1 MAETKPISLKRS
13 ERKTSPYGEKKYTDK
28 KDHAHKSSFAK
39 GKSFGNRPRF
49 AKDGKKAVREES
61 HFKSQEQHEEHA
73 RHKGFSPFQQ
83 RLVLSILKSVL
94 EDHKSLDRAY
104 ALWFSKVKLESIEQG
119 FLIRQIN
126 AMFNRL
132 SFYAFVS
139 GLKRPSD
146 FERHAQRLMF
156 SYCADHDW
164 PLPPLEGEEGFDRR
178 ALKKRIGEGRNN
190 PLMNQGCPIWLDEMG
205 QKELGD
211 KWEAERKALGE
222 PPRRFI
228 RANTLKTTRDELA
241 QELTQEGTVTRQ
253 IGGSQVALEVTS
265 NSALFRT
272 QAFREGKF
280 EQQDAGSQKISEF
293 LAPKSGERVIDAC
306 AGAGGKTLHLAALM
320 EGKGQIIAMDTEEW
334 KLEDLKKRARR
345 AGAFNIET
353 RLIDSRKVIKRLNE
367 AADKVLIDAPC
378 SGTGVVRRM
387 PDSKWRDG
395 REKMRDII
403 YAQEDILERYSQMAK
418 VGGIV
423 VYSTCSIMP
432 SENEKQIEKFLAKH
446 PEEFRLIE
454 DQHLMP
460 SAGFDGFYMAKLERL
475 K

>member
-1 MAETKPISLKRS
+1 MAVEKPMSLKRS
-13 ERKTSPYGEKKYTDK
+13 ERKTASYDNK
-28 KDHAHKSSFAK
+28 KDNAHKSSFGRNK
-39 GKSFGNRPRF
+39 GFGNRSRF
-49 AKDGKKAVREES
+49 SKDGKKTYREES
-61 HFKSQEQHEEHA
+61 GFKSQEQHEEHA

-164 PLPPLEGEEGFDRR
+164 PLPPLEGEDGFDRR
-178 ALKKRIGEGRNN
+178 SLKKRIGEGRNN

-241 QELTQEGTVTRQ
+241 QELTIEGTVTRQ

-280 EQQDAGSQKISEF
+280 EQQDAGSQRISEF

-320 EGKGQIIAMDTEEW
+320 DGKGQIIAMDTEEW
-334 KLEDLKKRARR
+334 KLDDLKKRARR

-353 RLIDSRKVIKRLNE
+353 RLIDSTKVIKRLNE

-378 SGTGVVRRM
+378 SGTGVIRRM

-395 REKMRDII
+395 REKMRDIM
-403 YAQEDILERYSQMAK
+403 YAQEDILERYSKMAR

-446 PEEFRLIE
+446 PEEFRLLE

-460 SAGFDGFYMAKLERL
+460 SQGFDGFYMAKLERL

>member
-1 MAETKPISLKRS
+1 MENTKRANYKS
-13 ERKTSPYGEKKYTDK
+13 ERKGSEHDGRQRRSNHTPYGRRSDGPMRDRRHDRNK
-28 KDHAHKSSFAK
+28 AK
-39 GKSFGNRPRF
+39 
-49 AKDGKKAVREES
+49 REES
-61 HFKSQEQHEEHA
+61 MFRSPEQHEEHV
-73 RHKGFSPFQQ
+73 RRKGFSAFQQ
-83 RLVLSILKSVL
+83 RLVLSILKDVL
-94 EDHKSLDRAY
+94 ENHKSLDRAY
-104 ALWFSKVKLESIEQG
+104 ALWFSKVKLESVEQG

-132 SFYAFVS
+132 SYYAFVS

-146 FERHAQRLMF
+146 FERHASRLLF
-156 SYCADHDW
+156 SFCADHDW
-164 PLPPLEGEEGFDRR
+164 PLPELEGEEGFDRR
-178 ALKKRIGEGRNN
+178 SMKKRMGEGRNN
-190 PLMNQGCPIWLDEMG
+190 PLMNQGCPVWLNEMG
-205 QKELGD
+205 EKELKD
-211 KWEAERKALGE
+211 RWENERKALGE
-222 PPRRFI
+222 PARRFI

-241 QELTQEGTVTRQ
+241 RELSQEGTVTRQ
-253 IGGSQVALEVTS
+253 VGGSQVALEVTS

-272 QAFREGKF
+272 QAFRDGKF

-293 LAPKSGERVIDAC
+293 LAPAPGERVVDAC

-353 RLIDSRKVIKRLNE
+353 RLITSTKIIKRLYD

-395 REKMRDII
+395 REKLRELL
-403 YAQEDILERYSQMAK
+403 YTQEDILERYAPMVRPS
-418 VGGIV
+418 GFV

-446 PEEFRLIE
+446 PEEYRLVEAKHI
-454 DQHLMP
+454 MP
-460 SAGFDGFYMAKLERL
+460 SDGTDGFYMAKLERI